1 MVETRCNGPVPGWN
15 RTRNRTGNLD
25 PLLTLHAA
33 EEQEEGK
40 KLATLGR
47 SHTPTFKD
55 SDSDNAITQL
65 EWGEEEPYMMS
76 TNAGK
81 KRNKGKGRIGVEQPQ
96 TSE

>member
-1 MVETRCNGPVPGWN
+1 
-15 RTRNRTGNLD
+15 LD